1 MKRAKNLAGK
11 LEISVTSNNIE
22 KLLNMLWSSN
32 IGISNLKRNT
42 VNSIML
48 EINVKDYEGFLK
60 CVKQSKSR
68 YHIVK
73 RSGPYIR
80 EIAYRKKASLGIG
93 VIFFFMTLGF
103 LKSYIW
109 GIEISTEENV
119 SPFEIR
125 EFLKGNN
132 ITVGLKKNHINLADV
147 EEKLNMEHPEIVWS
161 KARIYGS
168 TLKIEISEKKNPP
181 EVIEDD
187 YPSDFVASKDGEIL
201 RVYTEAGNSKVKA
214 GQMVK
219 KGDLLVEGVQ
229 GKEGAEYVVNS
240 DGKVIAKTFYEKM
253 ETFNKKETVRK
264 RTGKVN
270 SQIYFEIM
278 GKKIFL
284 KNKLNNFENY
294 DKIIDNTS
302 FLKKIT
308 YYEVIEEEKEI
319 EDAKTFVETVHNQFY
334 NDITIDFNREI
345 EVLDVIK
352 DYKETD
358 DKITVRVVVIAQE
371 NIAEEVKMSDEKIEK
386 YRGVVEDI
394 K

>member
-1 MKRAKNLAGK
+1 MKRVKNLVGK
-11 LEISVTSNNIE
+11 LEISITSNNIE

-32 IGISNLKRNT
+32 IGISNLKRDT
-42 VNSIML
+42 VNSITL
-48 EINVKDYEGFLK
+48 EINVKDYETFLK

-68 YHIVK
+68 HHIIK
-73 RSGPYIR
+73 RSGPYIK
-80 EIAYRKKASLGIG
+80 EIAYRKKVSLGVA
-93 VIFFFMTLGF
+93 VIFFFLTLGF

-109 GIEISTEENV
+109 GIEITTEENV

-125 EFLKGNN
+125 EFLKKNN
-132 ITVGLKKNHINLADV
+132 IVAGLKKNEINLADV

-168 TLKIEISEKKNPP
+168 ILKIKISEKKNPP
-181 EVIEDD
+181 EVVEDD

-201 RVYTEAGNSKVKA
+201 RVYTEAGNSTVKA

-219 KGDLLVEGVQ
+219 KGDLLVEGIQ
-229 GKEGAEYVVNS
+229 GKEGAEYAVNS

-264 RTGKVN
+264 RTGKINNQV
-270 SQIYFEIM
+270 YFEIA

-294 DKIIDNTS
+294 DRIVDNTS
-302 FLKKIT
+302 LLKKIT

-319 EDAKTFVETVHNQFY
+319 EDAKAFAETVHNQFY

-386 YRGVVEDI
+386 YKGVVEDTN
-394 K
+394 